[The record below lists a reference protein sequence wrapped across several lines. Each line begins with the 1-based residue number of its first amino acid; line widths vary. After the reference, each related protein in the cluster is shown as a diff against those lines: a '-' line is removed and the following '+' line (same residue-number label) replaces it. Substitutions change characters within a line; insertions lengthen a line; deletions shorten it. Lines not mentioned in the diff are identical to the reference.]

1 MLAWLLKDNNL
12 LASAV
17 ILAVIALFVVVALYR
32 EKIGNLIDRLSPGS
46 DAKAQPVTA
55 QDDQPSAIRIPI
67 NIEPDSKEARKL
79 ADRWLSD
86 LQNSSLDDA
95 KKVEQAC
102 ILGANMALR
111 ADFEIRYRILWGSQM
126 DAILALR
133 QKGPHPLD
141 PYYQNFLERMGEQR
155 ESIEAAGVK
164 TSFEDWVG
172 FISRQPNSLVRLEGG
187 VAQITELGD
196 AFVEH
201 TAKTAKFLHSY

>member
-46 DAKAQPVTA
+46 DPKAQPVTA
-55 QDDQPSAIRIPI
+55 QDDQPSAIRLPI

-79 ADRWLSD
+79 ADRWQSD
-86 LQNSSLDDA
+86 FQNSSLDDT

-102 ILGANMALR
+102 ILAANMAMR
-111 ADFEIRYRILWGSQM
+111 ADFEVRYRILWGSQM
-126 DAILALR
+126 EAMLALR

-141 PYYQNFLERMGEQR
+141 PYYQKFIERMGEQR
-155 ESIEAAGVK
+155 EGIEAAGVK

-172 FISRQPNSLVRLEGG
+172 FISRQPNSFVRLEGG
-187 VAQITELGD
+187 VAHITDLGD
-196 AFVEH
+196 AFVEY
-201 TAKTAKFLHSY
+201 TGRTAKFIHSY